1 MQLAIALAQRSTM
14 STTLKILLSFCLL
27 FSVQLLMAQE
37 TVSGK
42 LKDASA
48 GAPLPFA
55 TIKIANTNYGTTS
68 DENGEFSFSIPKSS
82 KITDSS
88 LVEISFVGYQKL
100 TLTLEELKKKKNIKL
115 SQNLQQ
121 LETFEVTAEISE
133 EAEAVQST
141 QMSAVKLDM
150 REIKYLPAIGGEVDI
165 IKAAQLLPGIS
176 AGFEGSTGLYVR
188 GGNADQN
195 LVIYD
200 DAPLYEFGHLFGF
213 FSIFNNDVVEDITI
227 LKGAFPAN
235 YGGRLSS
242 VIDVESKSE
251 FTDTLKGQG
260 GIGLLS
266 SRLTLQAPFA
276 KGKGSVLVSGRRTY
290 IDRVARIVDE
300 DIPYYFYDA
309 NGKVGYQINDKN
321 TLWYSVYF
329 GEDILSVAEEGGDQD
344 AFNSN
349 FGYDKFNFT
358 QSVKWNRIYSAKLSS
373 DISLVNTLFSYN
385 INGRFDENSL
395 KVSSNVLDAGLKPK
409 FTYRR
414 NKYHTIEY
422 GSDIIFRRFTPNIIN
437 TTGEISAFL
446 ESNAGPEINNLEYA
460 AYGVSKQKFFG
471 GLLAVDYGLRLSGS
485 LADGKNYLGFEPRLA
500 SRYTINENN
509 TVKLSYSRMR
519 QYLHRVSSASVVL
532 PTDLW
537 YPVTNSVRPMTADQV
552 AVGYD
557 HLFPKVKTTFTVE
570 GYYKYMQDV
579 IEYKEGANLILNNDF
594 EEELLQG
601 RGDAYGTEFLLKKR
615 RGNFTGWIGYTLSWS
630 TRLFDELN
638 NGNRFWARYDRRHD
652 FSSTFSYD
660 LTKRFTVSAIWV
672 YSSGPRFTAQT
683 GQYIVPNPTLTG
695 IDIVP
700 IYSER
705 NAISLS
711 PSHRLDL
718 NLVYKPNKKFNG
730 RWQGA
735 WNVGAYNVYNQAAP
749 FQVQIEPTQTGYKYV
764 QPGLFG
770 FLPYFSYNFSF

>member
-1 MQLAIALAQRSTM
+1 MKRFNKYLF
-14 STTLKILLSFCLL
+14 ILLAAMLSWGYT
-27 FSVQLLMAQE
+27 MAQE
-37 TVSGK
+37 VVSGK
-42 LKDASA
+42 LIDSA
-48 GAPLPFA
+48 DKSPLPYA
-55 TIKIANTNYGTTS
+55 SIKIVGTSLGTTT
-68 DENGEFSFSIPKSS
+68 DENGAYSFTIPARYNLSD
-82 KITDSS
+82 TS
-88 LVEISFVGYQKL
+88 LVQVSYLGYQKL
-100 TLTLEELKKKKNIKL
+100 QLKLSELKSKKAISLK
-115 SQNLQQ
+115 QDLQQ
-121 LETFEVTAEISE
+121 LQTFEVSADLSE

-176 AGFEGSTGLYVR
+176 AGFEGSTGLFVR

-242 VIDVESKSE
+242 VIDVESKNNFADS
-251 FTDTLKGQG
+251 LSGQG

-266 SRLTLQAPFA
+266 SRLTLQSPFA
-276 KGKGSVLVSGRRTY
+276 NGKGTVMLSGRRTY
-290 IDRVARIVDE
+290 IDQVASLVGE
-300 DIPYYFYDA
+300 NIPYYFYDI
-309 NGKVGYQINDKN
+309 NGKVGYKLNDKN
-321 TLWYSVYF
+321 TLWYSLYF
-329 GEDILSVAEEGGDQD
+329 GEDILDVAEEGDGE

-358 QSVKWNRIYSAKLSS
+358 QSLRWNTVYSGKLYS

-385 INGRFDENSL
+385 INGRFDENEL
-395 KVSSNVLDAGLKPK
+395 NVQSNILDIGLKPK

-414 NKYHTIEY
+414 NRNHTIEY
-422 GSDIIFRRFTPNIIN
+422 GSDIIFRQFTPNIIN
-437 TTGEISAFL
+437 TSGEISAFL
-446 ESNAGPEINNLEYA
+446 QNNEGPKIDNLEYA
-460 AYGVSKQKFFG
+460 VYGVSKHKFLD

-485 LADGKNYLGFEPRLA
+485 VAGGTNYLGFEPRLA
-500 SRYTINENN
+500 SRYTINDNN
-509 TVKLSYSRMR
+509 ALKLSYSRMR

-537 YPVTNSVRPMTADQV
+537 YPVTENVRPMTADQV
-552 AVGYD
+552 AIGFD
-557 HLFPKVKTTFTVE
+557 HLFPRIKTTATIE
-570 GYYKYMQDV
+570 GYYKFMQDV
-579 IEYKEGANLILNNDF
+579 IEYREGANLILNNDF
-594 EEELLQG
+594 EDELLQG

-615 RGNFTGWIGYTLSWS
+615 RGNLTGWLGYTLSWS
-630 TRLFDELN
+630 TRQFNELN
-638 NGNRFWARYDRRHD
+638 NGKQFWARYDRRHD
-652 FSSTFSYD
+652 FSSTISYD
-660 LTKRFTVSAIWV
+660 IFKRLSVSAIWV

-683 GQYIVPNPTLTG
+683 GQYIIPNPTLTG

-711 PSHRLDL
+711 PSHRLDV
-718 NLVYKPNKKFNG
+718 NIIIRPNSKFGG
-730 RWQGA
+730 RWQGE
-735 WNVGAYNVYNQAAP
+735 WNIGAYNVYNRAAP
-749 FQVQIEPTQTGYKYV
+749 YQVQIETTSTGYQYI

-770 FLPYFSYNFSF
+770 FLPYFSYNFKF